1 MPGALVVL
9 RSTASFCVAGQGSL
23 ARLASFRV
31 VSLAIA
37 SLARLLSHPFLV
49 ALALISSSLVA
60 VVQFNNRQMGGL
72 AGRQAG
78 RQTDRQTGRQA
89 GRQAGRQHPIAICA
103 RERQRK
109 TLSL

>member
-1 MPGALVVL
+1 MLPGALVVL

-23 ARLASFRV
+23 ARLASPRV

-60 VVQFNNRQMGGL
+60 VVQFNNRTDKVCVVHGSLEVRPDGSSSKVNF
-72 AGRQAG
+72 GR
-78 RQTDRQTGRQA
+78 
-89 GRQAGRQHPIAICA
+89 
-103 RERQRK
+103 K
-109 TLSL
+109 